1 MLKKTLSNNS
11 LVNELYNLICTTPC
25 AMSTIPAISLDFS
38 VIVTNKNHVDSFQSF
53 AHALGLAVDLLG
65 DVPFKETQTWKKDT
79 LHAFFSAE
87 GTFLCIPSGEY
98 NIAAASRDSQVA
110 FLDISKNASTFNL
123 EYAENGSMQRM
134 YTNFN
139 GIVRR
144 NIKAPLHWEN
154 ADKTYLEIVS
164 DAILALTGQTLDAYQ
179 NQSATRYRII
189 K

>member
-1 MLKKTLSNNS
+1 MS
-11 LVNELYNLICTTPC
+11 TTP
-25 AMSTIPAISLDFS
+25 ATNLDFS
-38 VIVTNKNHVDSFQSF
+38 VIVTNKNHIDFFQAF
-53 AHALGLAVDLLG
+53 ARALGLSVELLG
-65 DVPFKETQTWKKDT
+65 EAAFKEIHTWKKDA
-79 LHAFFSAE
+79 LHAFFSKK
-87 GTFLCIPSGEY
+87 GTLLCIPSGEY

-144 NIKAPLHWEN
+144 NIKAPLQWEN
-154 ADKTYLEIVS
+154 ANKTYLEVVS

-179 NQSATRYRII
+179 KQTATRYRII

>member
-1 MLKKTLSNNS
+1 MS
-11 LVNELYNLICTTPC
+11 TTP
-25 AMSTIPAISLDFS
+25 ATSLDFS
-38 VIVTNKNHVDSFQSF
+38 VIVTNKNHSNSFESF

-65 DVPFKETQTWKKDT
+65 ETSFKEIRTWEKGT
-79 LHAFFSAE
+79 LHAFFSKE
-87 GTFLCIPSGEY
+87 GSLLCIPSGEY

-123 EYAENGSMQRM
+123 EYAEDGSMQRM

-144 NIKAPLHWEN
+144 NIKAPLQWEGAN
-154 ADKTYLEIVS
+154 KSYIEIVS
-164 DAILALTGQTLDAYQ
+164 DAILALTGQTLDTYQ
-179 NQSATRYRII
+179 KQTATRYRII

>member
-1 MLKKTLSNNS
+1 MS
-11 LVNELYNLICTTPC
+11 TTP
-25 AMSTIPAISLDFS
+25 ATSLDFS
-38 VIVTNKNHVDSFQSF
+38 VIITNKNHIDSFESF
-53 AHALGLAVDLLG
+53 AHSLGLALDVLG
-65 DVPFKETQTWKKDT
+65 EVPYKEIQTWEKGT
-79 LHAFFSAE
+79 LHALFSEE
-87 GTFLCIPSGEY
+87 GTLLCVPSGEY

-144 NIKAPLHWEN
+144 NIKAPLQWEDTN
-154 ADKTYLEIVS
+154 KTYLEIVS
-164 DAILALTGQTLDAYQ
+164 DAILALTGQTLDTYQ
-179 NQSATRYRII
+179 KQMAARYRII